1 MAEKH
6 IYLVRHGES
15 EYNVAPLMLPQDTPL
30 TARGRAQA
38 EMCAERC
45 ASIHFE
51 TIFTSTYQ
59 RARVTGETI
68 QQKTGKP
75 LIVNPLFLE
84 YRYPDS
90 VIGQPKKGGPSHLE
104 MIGGKE
110 TRYPGG
116 ETFAELFS
124 RAREALTFFQHRE
137 EDSMLLVSHGF
148 FIQAMLTAMIF
159 GEKGTFTEFEQLF
172 HTFVASNTGITH
184 CIFDDEKLP
193 ERKWRV
199 ITWNDDAHL
208 GEIE

>member
-15 EYNVAPLMLPQDTPL
+15 EYNVAETMLAQDTPL

-38 EMCAERC
+38 EVCASRC

-75 LIVNPLFLE
+75 LITNPLFLE
-84 YRYPDS
+84 YQYPDS
-90 VIGQPKKGGPSHLE
+90 VIGQPKKGGPSHLQ
-104 MIGGKE
+104 MIGGIE
-110 TRYPGG
+110 TRFPGG
-116 ETFAELFS
+116 EDFASMQS
-124 RAREALTFFQHRE
+124 RAREALAFFAKRE
-137 EDSMLLVSHGF
+137 EGSMLLVSHGF
-148 FIQAMLTAMIF
+148 FINAMLTEMVF
-159 GEKGTFTEFEQLF
+159 GEKGTFVEFEQLF

-208 GEIE
+208 GAIA

>member
-6 IYLVRHGES
+6 IYLVRHGQS
-15 EYNVAPLMLPQDTPL
+15 EYNVAETMLPQDTPL
-30 TARGRAQA
+30 TAHGLAQA
-38 EMCAERC
+38 EVCALRC
-45 ASIHFE
+45 ASLQFE

-59 RARVTGETI
+59 RAKVTGEII
-68 QQKTGKP
+68 QKKTGKP
-75 LIVNPLFLE
+75 LIASPLFLE

-90 VIGQPKKGGPSHLE
+90 VIGLPKKGGPSHLE
-104 MIGGKE
+104 MIGGIE

-116 ETFAELFS
+116 ETFAEMHA

-137 EDSMLLVSHGF
+137 EGSMLLVSHGF
-148 FIQAMLTAMIF
+148 FIQAMLTEMVF
-159 GEKGTFTEFEQLF
+159 GDKGTFAEFEQLF

-208 GEIE
+208 GELA